1 MSKSFQ
7 WRKQFLRRTN
17 GNCNK
22 HPREAGSEIKQDN
35 FHERAA
41 ILILEELMFA
51 DKVFAFV
58 ERNRGL
64 DGAGIDF
71 IVGRHVRCGRNGRI
85 LRIHIQHKPSM
96 RAARQFAETN
106 PCIPIWVYR
115 LEMPVLEGKIDILNI
130 IVKVLAIV
138 SSPHVKIFKE
148 KLAYFESL
156 REKDLQTA

>member
-1 MSKSFQ
+1 
-7 WRKQFLRRTN
+7 
-17 GNCNK
+17 
-22 HPREAGSEIKQDN
+22 
-35 FHERAA
+35 
-41 ILILEELMFA
+41 
-51 DKVFAFV
+51 
-58 ERNRGL
+58 
-64 DGAGIDF
+64 
-71 IVGRHVRCGRNGRI
+71 
-85 LRIHIQHKPSM
+85 M